1 MKQIK
6 TILKPYSELNSYDLE
21 VNRLLREGWELKKRA
36 ITTASG
42 EPNEVGSCA
51 VVQVL
56 YAELEK
62 TAKEPY
68 PEEITL

>member
-1 MKQIK
+1 MLKIK
-6 TILKPYSELNSYDLE
+6 TVICPFSMPDKFDKTVSGLIIN
-21 VNRLLREGWELKKRA
+21 GWKLKKRG

-62 TAKEPY
+62 
-68 PEEITL
+68 L

>member
-6 TILKPYSELNSYDLE
+6 TVIEPFALSDKYDKK
-21 VNRLLREGWELKKRA
+21 VNRLLSEGWKLKKRG

-62 TAKEPY
+62 D
-68 PEEITL
+68 